1 MTILKWS
8 VRIHK
13 WIALLIGVQIL
24 LWIAGGFVMTVIPIE
39 QVRGEHKI
47 TQIEPRPLQA
57 IGMVSLE
64 ELANRHGLGDMLS
77 AETGTVLGEPVWQ
90 IRRMDGSTS
99 VYSAATGT
107 KLTPISQETA
117 REIALADYSGSGSI
131 EYIDL
136 LLTKPSE
143 IGGDVPVWRAVFDDR
158 DETTLYIDPDTA
170 SVTARRSSTW
180 RFYDFFWKLHIMDYD
195 DGADFNHPLLV
206 TAAGAGLIAAFSG
219 LSLLFIRMR
228 RFIIAERNRRR
239 AKAS

>member
-39 QVRGEHKI
+39 QVGGEHKV
-47 TQIEPRPLQA
+47 TEIEPRPLQA
-57 IGMVSLE
+57 VGIVSLAD
-64 ELANRHGLGDMLS
+64 LAERHGLGDMLS
-77 AETGTVLGEPVWQ
+77 ARTGTVLGEPVWQ
-90 IRRMDGSTS
+90 IERMDGSTS
-99 VYSAATGT
+99 TYSGATGS
-107 KLTPISQETA
+107 KLTPIRQGTA
-117 REIALADYSGSGSI
+117 RAVALADYSGRG
-131 EYIDL
+131 ELERVDL

-143 IGGDVPVWRAVFDDR
+143 IGGDIPVWRAVFDDR

-170 SVTARRSSTW
+170 SVTARRSSTF
-180 RFYDFFWKLHIMDYD
+180 RFYDFFWNLHIMDYD

-206 TAAGAGLIAAFSG
+206 TAAGAGLIAALSG

-228 RFIIAERNRRR
+228 RFVIIERNRRR
-239 AKAS
+239 AKAG